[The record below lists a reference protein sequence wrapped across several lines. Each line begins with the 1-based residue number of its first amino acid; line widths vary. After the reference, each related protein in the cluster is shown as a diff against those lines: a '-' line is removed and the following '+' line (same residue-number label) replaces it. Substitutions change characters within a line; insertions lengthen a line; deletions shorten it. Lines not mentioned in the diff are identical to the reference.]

1 MGSVWSTKNKHLKI
15 FHPFTLLFK
24 ESNMNYEYDKTK
36 KTQKSS
42 LILYFSILFYSL
54 FILIFFLVTTE
65 NTFEIIVGTTC
76 FVICL
81 IGLFLF
87 FISFCKFRCIKIKNV
102 RFFQLILLTVVYV
115 VFTFLNR
122 VLCNNLKRGKST
134 SKDKFFFEIIFI
146 DIEIIFKFLWALL
159 DVNEFIF
166 LFFGNSFNLIII
178 FSYFDTNL
186 SLYIL
191 IAFTLSLIVIIQTIL
206 SYYLTKI
213 QKESHVVQKLQVDLE
228 KYADAF
234 NIGYFSLNNSYDFNS
249 KNKQTTQENES
260 VLYKSKYFDQDIFR
274 KIFPE
279 KRNLISLLGDLE
291 EMNKEILVFD
301 KTPEISKNPDE
312 LDSHGTNS
320 INFSEHKNTL
330 NWEKKD
336 ENVNYINSQ
345 LLKDNHGL
353 SSWYK
358 HNISGSEF
366 PLMSLKK
373 ESYLNS
379 SNKNSCNKNIEESS
393 YRQEKKSLFHRKNKM
408 EKNIIDVNEI
418 INNTTQK
425 EEASIIVN
433 SENSIV
439 ENQDDGKALIACLHS
454 YVLKNIEKSKNFVY
468 LGRKRININQKDQ
481 NFNDS
486 VSDFLYFKIL
496 FRYNF
501 SLKCFQFVF
510 LDESKYQYD
519 LIFKR
524 FAQQISMYL
533 HDFKNPLIS
542 LNEKIIELKEMFNN
556 LHLQSKFDKAT
567 FEFDKDFIND
577 FSFLS
582 ITTSDC
588 IGMIKSYENFA
599 KTIVDP
605 KTVFELDLSSF
616 KLQELINYL
625 RDWMNLKISKGE
637 LKIDFEV
644 IYVKPFPEDLI
655 ICTDK
660 LKLKQ
665 ILVNILSNSLKFTT
679 RGSIKLTMSRE
690 KIDNKF
696 YIKFVVEDTGIGM
709 NELTVQ
715 SIFQPFFTRKT
726 GIMNKDGCG
735 LGLVISQK
743 MSACLG
749 KEIEVESTEF
759 QGTKMWFYCEEKENP
774 KKTITSSI
782 LFREREEM
790 VNDNINN
797 TVKNNSFSGV
807 SEKGIE
813 DELIDYPLSN
823 QTVRR
828 SSEYLLNIVNNK
840 SQKRKPLSKVTT
852 KKSSSKINLIPD
864 DTLICNEMI
873 AISPKQKPEF
883 CISLSPSK
891 LKSKRRSVTLKG
903 KSQGSAFKNSF
914 IFQNFETNISSFSN
928 LLTKLEI
935 SLTFLSEN
943 NNLNVN
949 FSPSILNN
957 STIITSK
964 KPFFKTQNSFSKV
977 PLFSTKSIGRKETKS
992 TLGYSISEQQ
1002 PIFNQHFKTFFKSG
1016 TKAFSILIVDDE
1028 NLCQKSTNRIIN
1040 SFGLRNIT
1048 VEFLNDGY
1056 EFLIKFWNK
1065 EILDYDLII
1074 MDNHMNLIDGT
1085 DVINLI
1091 LFMKENNIG
1100 INCNF
1105 DYNILYRLWICSAD
1119 TYSIQ
1124 NKLFKKEI
1132 VNIVGKPV
1140 TRVEMEKILR
1150 KYGAIK

>member
-1 MGSVWSTKNKHLKI
+1 MGSVWSTKNTHLAI

-36 KTQKSS
+36 NDHKNS
-42 LILYFSILFYSL
+42 LILYFTIFFYSL
-54 FILIFFLVTTE
+54 FILIFLLVTAKS
-65 NTFEIIVGTTC
+65 TFELIIGMTC
-76 FVICL
+76 FIICL

-87 FISFCKFRCIKIKNV
+87 FISLCKFKCIRIKNV
-102 RFFQLILLTVVYV
+102 RFFQLILLTVIYV

-122 VLCNNLKRGKST
+122 VLCNHLKEKKNT
-134 SKDKFFFEIIFI
+134 NKDKFFFEIIFI
-146 DIEIIFKFLWALL
+146 DVEIVFKFFWSLM

-166 LFFGNSFNLIII
+166 LFVGNFLNLIII
-178 FSYFDTNL
+178 FAYFDTNL

-191 IAFTLSLIVIIQTIL
+191 IAITLSLIVIIQTIL

-213 QKESHVVQKLQVDLE
+213 QKESYVVQKLQFDLE

-234 NIGYFSLNNSYDFNS
+234 NIGYFSLNNSYDFNP
-249 KNKQTTQENES
+249 KFKTTTEEKEN
-260 VLYKSKYFDQDIFR
+260 VLYKSKYFDQEIFR

-279 KRNLISLLGDLE
+279 KKNLMSLLGDLE
-291 EMNKEILVFD
+291 EMNKDILALD
-301 KTPEISKNPDE
+301 KTPDISGE
-312 LDSHGTNS
+312 LDSHGGNS
-320 INFSEHKNTL
+320 INLSAHKNSI

-353 SSWYK
+353 TSWYK

-379 SNKNSCNKNIEESS
+379 SNKNSFNKNMEGSS
-393 YRQEKKSLFHRKNKM
+393 YRQEKKSLFHHRNKK
-408 EKNIIDVNEI
+408 EKEINDVNEAN
-418 INNTTQK
+418 NNTTQK
-425 EEASIIVN
+425 EDATIIVN

-439 ENQDDGKALIACLHS
+439 EGQDYGKALISCLYS
-454 YVLKNIEKSKNFVY
+454 YVLKNVEKSKNFVY
-468 LGRKRININQKDQ
+468 LGRKRININQKEQ
-481 NFNDS
+481 KFSDS

-501 SLKCFQFVF
+501 SLNCFQFIF

-556 LHLQSKFDKAT
+556 LHLQSKAEKAT
-567 FEFDKDFIND
+567 FEFDKDFLND

-588 IGMIKSYENFA
+588 IGMIKSYESFA
-599 KTIVDP
+599 KTIVNP
-605 KTVFELDLSSF
+605 KAMPELDLSSF
-616 KLQELINYL
+616 KLQDLINYL
-625 RDWMNLKISKGE
+625 RDWMNFKISIGE
-637 LKIDFEV
+637 LKIYFET
-644 IYVKPFPEDLI
+644 IYVEPFPEDFI

-665 ILVNILSNSLKFTT
+665 ILVNILSNSLKFTI
-679 RGSIKLTMSRE
+679 RGSIKLTISRE

-696 YIKFVVEDTGIGM
+696 YIKFLVEDTGIGM
-709 NELTVQ
+709 NEITVQ
-715 SIFQPFFTRKT
+715 NIFQPFFTRKT
-726 GIMNKDGCG
+726 GIINKDGCG

-749 KEIEVESTEF
+749 KEIEIESAEF
-759 QGTKMWFYCEEKENP
+759 QGTKTWFYCEERENP
-774 KKTITSSI
+774 KKNLTSSI
-782 LFREREEM
+782 LFKEREEM

-797 TVKNNSFSGV
+797 TTKNNSFSGI
-807 SEKGIE
+807 SEKGID
-813 DELIDYPLSN
+813 DEMIDHPLSN
-823 QTVRR
+823 HTFRR
-828 SSEYLLNIVNNK
+828 PSEYLLNIPNNK
-840 SQKRKPLSKVTT
+840 PQKKKTLSKVTT
-852 KKSSSKINLIPD
+852 KKSSRTISLIRD

-873 AISPKQKPEF
+873 AISPKQKQEF
-883 CISLSPSK
+883 CISLTPSK
-891 LKSKRRSVTLKG
+891 PKLKKRSVTMKG
-903 KSQGSAFKNSF
+903 KSQGNYFKNSF
-914 IFQNFETNISSFSN
+914 VCQNFETNIISSSFTN
-928 LLTKLEI
+928 LVPKLEI
-935 SLTFLSEN
+935 TLTFLGEN
-943 NNLNVN
+943 NNLTLNY
-949 FSPSILNN
+949 SPSLLNN
-957 STIITSK
+957 STTITSK
-964 KPFFKTQNSFSKV
+964 KPFFRTQNSFNKAT
-977 PLFSTKSIGRKETKS
+977 LFSTKSIGRKDTRS
-992 TLGYSISEQQ
+992 TLGCSVSEQQ
-1002 PIFNQHFKTFFKSG
+1002 TIFSQHLKTFLKCG

-1028 NLCQKSTNRIIN
+1028 YLCQKSAYRIIN
-1040 SFGLRNIT
+1040 SFGLRNVT
-1048 VEFLNDGY
+1048 VEFLSDGY
-1056 EFLIKFWNK
+1056 EFLMKFWNK
-1065 EILDYDLII
+1065 EVLDYDLII
-1074 MDNHMNLIDGT
+1074 MDNRMNLIDGT

-1119 TYSIQ
+1119 TDCIQ
-1124 NKLFKKEI
+1124 HKLLKKEV
-1132 VNIVGKPV
+1132 VNTVGKPV
-1140 TRVEMEKILR
+1140 TRIEMEKILK
-1150 KYGAIK
+1150 KYGAIR